1 MPYIFYLFYLLFLKN
16 FISRSKTIYYFL
28 CPFFFSYQ
36 HLKMPSSTDNN
47 APRPYQCPLCQKAF
61 YRLEHQTRHLRTHT
75 GEKPHHCTFP
85 GCGKRFSRSDEL
97 TRHTRIHTN
106 IRSSGKRQRC
116 TKPLN
121 PNRSLRTIQH
131 TVTRQPISLPPSPSL
146 SDKAQ
151 SDNESDLQTPK
162 ASPTLAALKLAPLEN
177 AVDMSYYYRHHD
189 THRVLPPLN
198 AVLPLSAF
206 GSRDTTML
214 PQPHYSQSTE
224 VTLPSIQS
232 LFY

>member
-1 MPYIFYLFYLLFLKN
+1 
-16 FISRSKTIYYFL
+16 
-28 CPFFFSYQ
+28 
-36 HLKMPSSTDNN
+36 MPSSTDSN

-97 TRHTRIHTN
+97 TRHNRIHTN
-106 IRSSGKRQRC
+106 IRTAGKRQGC
-116 TKPLN
+116 NKTPT
-121 PNRSLRTIQH
+121 RSMTTLGNGQLVSRQQH
-131 TVTRQPISLPPSPSL
+131 MSLPPSPSL

-177 AVDMSYYYRHHD
+177 AMDMSYYHYRQHEP
-189 THRVLPPLN
+189 HRVLPPLN

-206 GSRDTTML
+206 GLRDAVL
-214 PQPHYSQSTE
+214 PQPQYSPTTNTE

>member
-1 MPYIFYLFYLLFLKN
+1 
-16 FISRSKTIYYFL
+16 
-28 CPFFFSYQ
+28 
-36 HLKMPSSTDNN
+36 MPSSTDNN

-97 TRHTRIHTN
+97 TRHNRIHTN
-106 IRSSGKRQRC
+106 IRTTGKRQRC
-116 TKPLN
+116 HKTTS
-121 PNRSLRTIQH
+121 RSIRTTSSGLSSAPRQH
-131 TVTRQPISLPPSPSL
+131 MSLPPSPSL

-177 AVDMSYYYRHHD
+177 ALDMSYYHYTQHHEP
-189 THRVLPPLN
+189 HRVLPPLN
-198 AVLPLSAF
+198 VVLPLSAF
-206 GSRDTTML
+206 GPRDAVL
-214 PQPHYSQSTE
+214 PQPHYSPPSTNTE

-232 LFY
+232 LFF